1 MVIDV
6 LPGISST
13 VNCVTTM
20 TCLTY
25 EEFVTGCRALL
36 QVSKDLGDSWVMCH
50 SVNDSSTIYLS
61 KTQCS
66 RADFS
71 AALPE
76 PSVEKSVSEG
86 GIEKLIEDC
95 TLEPEPPDPSSVST
109 STPGCI
115 ITYEYHI
122 VYSLS
127 HSVPALY
134 FNAWYASGK
143 LLTLQEVW
151 ERVNIQFH
159 EQIANTKWNSLTQTE
174 HPVLGRPFFQLHP
187 CHTADLMNNLFR
199 ESEDTPKDLKKYLIS
214 WMSMFGP
221 VVGLEVPMGYFGQ

>member
-1 MVIDV
+1 MSYLGFLQQWTV
-6 LPGISST
+6 LQ
-13 VNCVTTM
+13 TM

-36 QVSKDLGDSWVMCH
+36 QVSRELGDSWVMCH

-76 PSVEKSVSEG
+76 LSAEKSEGPG
-86 GIEKLIEDC
+86 GIENLIEDC
-95 TLEPEPPDPSSVST
+95 MLEPEPPDPSSVNTCT

-127 HSVPALY
+127 HSVPVLY

-143 LLTLQEVW
+143 LLTLQEIW
-151 ERVNIQFH
+151 ERVNIQYQ

-174 HPVLGRPFFQLHP
+174 HPVLGRPFFQLH
-187 CHTADLMNNLFR
+187 HVILQN
-199 ESEDTPKDLKKYLIS
+199 
-214 WMSMFGP
+214 
-221 VVGLEVPMGYFGQ
+221 